1 MSKLL
6 FEKLLSDFKKSNKER
21 KEKIASKAGYDVE
34 GYLKYL
40 ENQIALWESASSE
53 KGISADIPTSPPP
66 SLCDMVI
73 AFDTTGSMSSY
84 IGAVKKHVKELIPN
98 LLRQNPNLQ
107 ISVVAFGDYCDMT
120 NSVTFGAAY
129 QVINLTSDENAL
141 INFISKAKD
150 TSGGDS
156 DEFYELVIKKIV
168 EETSWRLG
176 SSKSVLF
183 IADAEPHGIGYT
195 FTSIIKNNQID
206 WKKEA
211 EKAASLDIQFDT
223 LSIKPDMRWLEELS
237 KITNGVNLPF
247 SSASKM
253 SNLVEA
259 SVLARGG
266 EETKAAFYSRMESSD
281 IKNDSELTKTYSMYK
296 TIVER

>member
-21 KEKIASKAGYDVE
+21 KEKIAAKAGYDVE
-34 GYLKYL
+34 GYVKYL
-40 ENQIALWESASSE
+40 ENQIALWNGVKEDS
-53 KGISADIPTSPPP
+53 GIVKEIPTAPSP

-73 AFDTTGSMSSY
+73 AFDTTGSMRNY
-84 IGAVKKHVKELIPN
+84 IGQVKKHVSELIPR
-98 LLRQNPNLQ
+98 LLKENPNLM
-107 ISVVAFGDYCDMT
+107 ISVIAFGDYYDM
-120 NSVTFGAAY
+120 SSKDVFGKAY
-129 QVINLTSDENAL
+129 QVINLTNDANIL
-141 INFISKAKD
+141 ISFVSNAKD
-150 TSGGDS
+150 TSGGDG

-168 EETSWRLG
+168 EETTWRTG
-176 SSKSVLF
+176 SAKSVLF
-183 IADAEPHGIGYT
+183 IADAPPHELGY
-195 FTSIIKNNQID
+195 SYGNIITNNQID

-223 LSIKPDMRWLEELS
+223 LKINSGLKWLEQLS
-237 KITNGVNLPF
+237 QITNGVSLPF

-266 EETKAAFYSRMESSD
+266 EETKEAFYAKMASSEVT
-281 IKNDSELTKTYSMYK
+281 KDSELTKTYSMYK